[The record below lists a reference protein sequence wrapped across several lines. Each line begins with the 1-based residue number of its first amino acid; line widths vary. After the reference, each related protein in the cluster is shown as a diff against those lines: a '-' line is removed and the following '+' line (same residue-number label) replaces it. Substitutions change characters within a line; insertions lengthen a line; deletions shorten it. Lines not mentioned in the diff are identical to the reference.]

1 MLALHLV
8 LGGLLAKAAATCTY
22 PSLYSAT
29 IEELTSGLES
39 GCFTSVDL
47 VNTYLARIA
56 EVNDDLHAII
66 ELNPDAISIAA
77 SLDAERKNGTVRGPL
92 HGVPILVKDNIATFD
107 SMNNTAGSYA
117 LVGAKVPRDSGVVAK
132 LKAGG
137 AIILGKANMSQWAMY
152 RSFNSTSGWTARG
165 GQTYGGYYP
174 QMDPYVCTIP
184 LMHSMPRPT
193 GLLPL
198 RCMSVDGP

>member
-1 MLALHLV
+1 VPSLSPPAPNMLSFHLL
-8 LGGLLAKAAATCTY
+8 LGGLLAKAAATCVY
-22 PSLYSAT
+22 PSLSSIT
-29 IEELTSGLES
+29 IEELTSGLET

-107 SMNNTAGSYA
+107 AMNNTAGSYA
-117 LVGAKVPRDSGVVAK
+117 LLGAKAPRDSGVVAK

-152 RSFNSTSGWTARG
+152 RSYNSTSGWTSRG

-174 QMDPYVCTIP
+174 LMDPYVCVVRLAPSI
-184 LMHSMPRPT
+184 HSVIRHI
-193 GLLPL
+193 
-198 RCMSVDGP
+198 